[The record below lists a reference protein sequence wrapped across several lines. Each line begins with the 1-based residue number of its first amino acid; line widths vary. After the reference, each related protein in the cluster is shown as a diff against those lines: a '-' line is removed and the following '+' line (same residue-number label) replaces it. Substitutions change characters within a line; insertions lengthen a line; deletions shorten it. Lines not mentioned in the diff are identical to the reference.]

1 MIFFSF
7 LILNYVKVKKMNDE
21 ENSKRKID
29 EISIEWENLEQRASA
44 LFKNLTLVFKRIK
57 STS

>member
-1 MIFFSF
+1 M
-7 LILNYVKVKKMNDE
+7 KDK

-44 LFKNLTLVFKRIK
+44 LFKNLTLVFKTIN

>member
-1 MIFFSF
+1 
-7 LILNYVKVKKMNDE
+7 MNDE
-21 ENSKRKID
+21 EHSKRKIE

-44 LFKNLTLVFKRIK
+44 FFKNLTLVFKRIK